1 MESQNKS
8 AITIHSEE
16 EEEEEEK
23 DEIEE
28 QPLLLK
34 TTKVVEYLEPF
45 MSLELLCK
53 FPDNSAY
60 DFDYSQSTIWSPLVP
75 RHYHP
80 MNFDI
85 ISPRK
90 LSYELGLELFG
101 EGSSVKKMG
110 TKVRKKFNINAFKV
124 NIDFSEKQRN
134 NKRMISDLSTT
145 TTGVKVV
152 CNPMIKKGWAKA
164 LKAASKQFKR
174 WKGKRDNAHGMLPK
188 SFTLGDV

>member
-1 MESQNKS
+1 MKSQNKS
-8 AITIHSEE
+8 VIAIHNEE
-16 EEEEEEK
+16 EEEEYK
-23 DEIEE
+23 DQIEE

-53 FPDNSAY
+53 FPDNSLY

-90 LSYELGLELFG
+90 LSYEMGLELFG
-101 EGSSVKKMG
+101 ERSSVKKMG
-110 TKVRKKFNINAFKV
+110 TKVRKKFNV
-124 NIDFSEKQRN
+124 NLDFSEKQR
-134 NKRMISDLSTT
+134 KKKKKMMMISDLSPTNP
-145 TTGVKVV
+145 GVKVS
-152 CNPMIKKGWAKA
+152 CNPMFKKGWAKA

-174 WKGKRDNAHGMLPK
+174 WKGKRDAHGMLPK
-188 SFTLGDV
+188 SFRVGDV